1 LLIGEFIN
9 NLGANNDDGGC
20 AVEPGEVGQD
30 RSLRSLKSR
39 GFANHTKSESR
50 FRGEPLAA
58 YSTDLFQRLAKKI
71 GMKNVH
77 ESFEMLKTIV
87 DNPTPGKLVDRLS
100 GLRIAFVDSSF
111 ISYFLKSFADILG
124 QRVSNRIIKE
134 AHMVAGKHMVQIGK
148 KMFGLKEADLAF
160 AFYFW
165 LFSAVGW
172 GSLKELELDKETLSG
187 SVKWEDYGGS
197 LPFMEKSSPIHVNMA
212 GEICGAAEEAWGQ
225 PFEVEEMSCAAQGKP
240 YCEFKFNPR
249 KGN

>member
-1 LLIGEFIN
+1 
-9 NLGANNDDGGC
+9 
-20 AVEPGEVGQD
+20 
-30 RSLRSLKSR
+30 
-39 GFANHTKSESR
+39 
-50 FRGEPLAA
+50 
-58 YSTDLFQRLAKKI
+58 
-71 GMKNVH
+71 MKNVH

-87 DNPTPGKLVDRLS
+87 DNPAPGKIVDRLS

-111 ISYFLKSFADILG
+111 ISYFLKSFTDILG
-124 QRVSNRIIKE
+124 KNVSNRIIKE
-134 AHMVAGKHMVQIGK
+134 AHMVDGTHMVQIGK

-187 SVKWEDYGGS
+187 SVKWEDFGDS
-197 LPFMEKSSPIHVNMA
+197 LPSMDKSGPIHINME

-225 PFEVEEMSCAAQGKP
+225 PFEVVELSCAAQGKP
-240 YCEFKFNPR
+240 YCEFKFNPK